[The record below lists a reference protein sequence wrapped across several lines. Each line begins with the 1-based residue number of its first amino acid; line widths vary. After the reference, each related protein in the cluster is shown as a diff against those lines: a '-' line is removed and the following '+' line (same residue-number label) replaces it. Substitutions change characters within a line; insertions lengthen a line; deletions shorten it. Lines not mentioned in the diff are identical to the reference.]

1 MPGIKTSAMSLN
13 KAVRQQRRANPLFR
27 GAIEQ
32 RAALSF
38 GSFLFAAEKKR
49 TPAQDTQHKK
59 HTKNQKQ
66 LKQTNDNQ
74 TLKLKP
80 T

>member
-1 MPGIKTSAMSLN
+1 
-13 KAVRQQRRANPLFR
+13 LFR

>member
-1 MPGIKTSAMSLN
+1 
-13 KAVRQQRRANPLFR
+13 LFR

-49 TPAQDTQHKK
+49 TPAQDT
-59 HTKNQKQ
+59 
-66 LKQTNDNQ
+66 
-74 TLKLKP
+74 KLKKTHKQP
-80 T
+80 EATPKFHNNL

>member
-13 KAVRQQRRANPLFR
+13 GAVRHQRRANPLFR

-38 GSFLFAAEKKR
+38 GSFLFAVEKKR
-49 TPAQDTQHKK
+49 TPAPDTK
-59 HTKNQKQ
+59 HNQNH
-66 LKQTNDNQ
+66 TNIR
-74 TLKLKP
+74 KHIC
-80 T
+80 

>member
-49 TPAQDTQHKK
+49 TPASGTQHNQN
-59 HTKNQKQ
+59 HTNIRKQKNSTQPEAPQSNK
-66 LKQTNDNQ
+66 
-74 TLKLKP
+74 
-80 T
+80 